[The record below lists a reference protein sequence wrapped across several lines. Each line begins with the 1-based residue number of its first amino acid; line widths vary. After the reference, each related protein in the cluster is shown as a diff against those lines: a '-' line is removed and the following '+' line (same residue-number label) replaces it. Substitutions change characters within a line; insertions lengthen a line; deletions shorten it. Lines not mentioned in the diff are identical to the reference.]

1 MEFCL
6 NRLVFF
12 TILSLFLVMQSL
24 KAQHAREVFGKNK
37 VQYNDDLQD
46 WWIYETNNIVY
57 YWYGKS
63 RNLAQFYINLAENE
77 NQKIFETKTKLEILF
92 LIYLIFIKRT
102 LTSKILLLRKLGIL
116 NLK

>member
-1 MEFCL
+1 M
-6 NRLVFF
+6 NRSFLY
-12 TILSLFLVMQSL
+12 LLFIVLWSQS
-24 KAQHAREVFGKNK
+24 KVTAQNALEIFGKNK

-77 NQKIFETKTKLEILF
+77 NQKIRTF
-92 LIYLIFIKRT
+92 LRT
-102 LTSKILLLRKLGIL
+102 RFFLLLLEKMDKLKLRGQI
-116 NLK
+116 N